1 MKKNK
6 KLLAL
11 LILIG
16 VILFGYLIFRVYND
30 FFKEKE
36 KTVVDSIGLYGY
48 TLEKTD
54 TKVYEDNFKELSKIL
69 NEKTIDYEKYAEYLS
84 KLFIIDT
91 FTLNNKLASTDI
103 GGLEFIH
110 PDLKDNFKENMGNNM
125 YRNIEVNLD
134 GKRTQ
139 ELPIVKNVTIDTIK
153 EEKIKYNDKEYDGY
167 KVKANIEYEKDLG
180 YQTEIEL
187 TIIKDDEI
195 LYIIKGN

>member
-6 KLLAL
+6 KVLAL

-16 VILFGYLIFRVYND
+16 VILFGYLIFRVRND
-30 FFKEKE
+30 FFKKQD

-54 TKVYEDNFKELSKIL
+54 TKLYENYFKELSKIL

-84 KLFIIDT
+84 KLFIVDT

-103 GGLEFIH
+103 GGIEFLH
-110 PDLKDNFKENMGNNM
+110 PDLKENFKENMGYNM
-125 YRNIEVNLD
+125 YKNIEVNLD
-134 GKRTQ
+134 GKRQQ
-139 ELPIVKNVTIDTIK
+139 ELPIVKDVTVDTIK
-153 EEKIKYNDKEYDGY
+153 EEKVKYNNKEYDGY

-187 TIIKDDEI
+187 TLIKDDKI
-195 LYIIKGN
+195 LYIIKGK

>member
-6 KLLAL
+6 KVLAL

-16 VILFGYLIFRVYND
+16 VILFGYLIFRVRND
-30 FFKEKE
+30 FFKKQD

-54 TKVYEDNFKELSKIL
+54 TKLYENYFKELSKIL

-84 KLFIIDT
+84 KLFIVDT

-103 GGLEFIH
+103 GGTEFIH
-110 PDLKDNFKENMGNNM
+110 PDLKENFKENMGNNM

-134 GKRTQ
+134 GKRQQ
-139 ELPIVKNVTIDTIK
+139 ELPIVKDVTIDTIK
-153 EEKIKYNDKEYDGY
+153 EDKVKYNDKEYDGY
-167 KVKANIEYEKDLG
+167 IIKANIEYEKDLG

-187 TIIKDDEI
+187 TLIKDDKI
-195 LYIIKGN
+195 LYIIKGK

>member
-6 KLLAL
+6 KVLAL

-16 VILFGYLIFRVYND
+16 VILFGYLIFRVRND
-30 FFKEKE
+30 FFKKQD

-54 TKVYEDNFKELSKIL
+54 TKLYENYFKELSKIL

-84 KLFIIDT
+84 KLFIVDT

-103 GGLEFIH
+103 GGTEFIH
-110 PDLKDNFKENMGNNM
+110 PDLKENFKENMGNNM

-134 GKRTQ
+134 GKRQQ
-139 ELPIVKNVTIDTIK
+139 ELPIVKDVTIDTIK
-153 EEKIKYNDKEYDGY
+153 EDKVKYNDKEYDGY
-167 KVKANIEYEKDLG
+167 IIKANIEYEKDLG

-187 TIIKDDEI
+187 TLIKEDKI

>member
-6 KLLAL
+6 KV

-16 VILFGYLIFRVYND
+16 VILFGYLIFRVRND
-30 FFKEKE
+30 FFKKQD

-54 TKVYEDNFKELSKIL
+54 TKLYENYFKELSKIL

-84 KLFIIDT
+84 KLFIVDT

-103 GGLEFIH
+103 GGTEFIH
-110 PDLKDNFKENMGNNM
+110 PDLKENFKENMGNNM

-134 GKRTQ
+134 GKRQQ
-139 ELPIVKNVTIDTIK
+139 ELPIVKDVTIDTIK
-153 EEKIKYNDKEYDGY
+153 EDKAKYNGKEYDGY
-167 KVKANIEYEKDLG
+167 IIKANIEYEKDLG

-187 TIIKDDEI
+187 TLIKDDKI

>member
-6 KLLAL
+6 KVLAL

-16 VILFGYLIFRVYND
+16 VILFGYLIFRVRND
-30 FFKEKE
+30 FFKKQD

-54 TKVYEDNFKELSKIL
+54 TKLYENYFKELSKIL

-84 KLFIIDT
+84 KLFIVDT

-103 GGLEFIH
+103 GGTEFIH
-110 PDLKDNFKENMGNNM
+110 PDLKENFKENMGNNM

-134 GKRTQ
+134 GKRQQ
-139 ELPIVKNVTIDTIK
+139 ELPIVKDVTIDTIK
-153 EEKIKYNDKEYDGY
+153 EDKEKYNGKEYDGY
-167 KVKANIEYEKDLG
+167 IIKANIEYEKDLG

-187 TIIKDDEI
+187 TLIKDDKI

>member
-6 KLLAL
+6 KVLAL

-16 VILFGYLIFRVYND
+16 VILFGYLIFRVRND
-30 FFKEKE
+30 FFKKQD

-54 TKVYEDNFKELSKIL
+54 TKVYENNFKELSKIL

-84 KLFIIDT
+84 KLFLIDT

-103 GGLEFIH
+103 GGIEFIH
-110 PDLKDNFKENMGNNM
+110 PDLKENFKENMGQNM
-125 YRNIEVNLD
+125 YKNIEVNLD
-134 GKRTQ
+134 GKRQQ
-139 ELPIVKNVTIDTIK
+139 ELPIVKDVTVDTIK
-153 EEKIKYNDKEYDGY
+153 EEKVKNNNKEYDGY

-187 TIIKDDEI
+187 TLIKDDKI
-195 LYIIKGN
+195 IYIIKGN

>member
-6 KLLAL
+6 KVLAL

-16 VILFGYLIFRVYND
+16 VILFGYLIFRVRND
-30 FFKEKE
+30 FFKKQD

-54 TKVYEDNFKELSKIL
+54 TKLYENYFKELSKIL

-84 KLFIIDT
+84 KLFIVDT

-103 GGLEFIH
+103 GGTEFIH
-110 PDLKDNFKENMGNNM
+110 PDLKENFKENMGNNM

-134 GKRTQ
+134 GKRQQ
-139 ELPIVKNVTIDTIK
+139 ELPIVKDVTIDTIK
-153 EEKIKYNDKEYDGY
+153 EDKAKYNGKEYDEY
-167 KVKANIEYEKDLG
+167 IIKANIEYEKDLG

-187 TIIKDDEI
+187 TLIKDDKI

>member
-6 KLLAL
+6 KVLAL

-16 VILFGYLIFRVYND
+16 VILFGYLIFRVRND
-30 FFKEKE
+30 FFKKQD

-54 TKVYEDNFKELSKIL
+54 TKLYENYFKELSKIL

-84 KLFIIDT
+84 KLFIVDT

-103 GGLEFIH
+103 GGTEFIH
-110 PDLKDNFKENMGNNM
+110 PDLKENFKENMGNNM

-134 GKRTQ
+134 GKRQQ

-153 EEKIKYNDKEYDGY
+153 EDKVKYNDKDYDGY
-167 KVKANIEYEKDLG
+167 IIKANIEYEKDLG

-187 TIIKDDEI
+187 TLIKDDKI

>member
-6 KLLAL
+6 KVLAL

-16 VILFGYLIFRVYND
+16 VILFGYLIFRVHND
-30 FFKEKE
+30 FFKKQD

-54 TKVYEDNFKELSKIL
+54 TKVYENNFKELSKIL

-84 KLFIIDT
+84 KLFIVDT

-103 GGLEFIH
+103 GGTEFIH
-110 PDLKDNFKENMGNNM
+110 PDLKENFKENMGNNM
-125 YRNIEVNLD
+125 YRNIQVNLD
-134 GKRTQ
+134 GKRQQ
-139 ELPIVKNVTIDTIK
+139 ELPIVKDVTIDTIK
-153 EEKIKYNDKEYDGY
+153 EDKVKYNDKEYDGY
-167 KVKANIEYEKDLG
+167 IIKANIEYEKDLG

-187 TIIKDDEI
+187 TIIKDDKI
-195 LYIIKGN
+195 LYIIKGK

>member
-6 KLLAL
+6 KVLAL

-16 VILFGYLIFRVYND
+16 VILFGYLIFRVHND
-30 FFKEKE
+30 FFKKQD

-54 TKVYEDNFKELSKIL
+54 TKVYENNFKELSKIL

-84 KLFIIDT
+84 KLFIVDT

-103 GGLEFIH
+103 GGTEFIH
-110 PDLKDNFKENMGNNM
+110 PDLKENFKENMGNNM
-125 YRNIEVNLD
+125 YRNIQVNLD
-134 GKRTQ
+134 GKRQQ
-139 ELPIVKNVTIDTIK
+139 ELPIVKDVTIDTIK
-153 EEKIKYNDKEYDGY
+153 EDKVKYNDKEYDGY
-167 KVKANIEYEKDLG
+167 IIKANIEYEKDLG

-187 TIIKDDEI
+187 TIIKDDKI

>member
-6 KLLAL
+6 KVLAL

-16 VILFGYLIFRVYND
+16 VILFGYLIFRVRND
-30 FFKEKE
+30 FFKKQD

-54 TKVYEDNFKELSKIL
+54 TKLYENYFKELSKIL

-84 KLFIIDT
+84 KLFIVDT

-103 GGLEFIH
+103 GGTEFIH
-110 PDLKDNFKENMGNNM
+110 PDLKENFKENMGNNM
-125 YRNIEVNLD
+125 YRNIQVNLD
-134 GKRTQ
+134 GKRQQ
-139 ELPIVKNVTIDTIK
+139 ELPIVKDVTIDTIK
-153 EEKIKYNDKEYDGY
+153 EDKVKYNDKEYDGY
-167 KVKANIEYEKDLG
+167 IIKANIEYEKDLG

-187 TIIKDDEI
+187 TIIKDDKI

>member
-6 KLLAL
+6 KVLAL
-11 LILIG
+11 LMLIG
-16 VILFGYLIFRVYND
+16 VILFGYLIFRVRND
-30 FFKEKE
+30 FFKKQD

-54 TKVYEDNFKELSKIL
+54 TKLYENYFKELSKIL

-84 KLFIIDT
+84 KLFIVDT

-103 GGLEFIH
+103 GGTEFIH
-110 PDLKDNFKENMGNNM
+110 PDLKENFKENMGNNM

-134 GKRTQ
+134 GKRQQ
-139 ELPIVKNVTIDTIK
+139 ELPIVKDVTIDTIK
-153 EEKIKYNDKEYDGY
+153 EDKVKYNDKEYDGY
-167 KVKANIEYEKDLG
+167 IIKANIEYEKDLG

-187 TIIKDDEI
+187 TLIKDDKI

>member
-6 KLLAL
+6 KVLAL

-16 VILFGYLIFRVYND
+16 VILFGYLIFRVRND
-30 FFKEKE
+30 FFKKQD

-54 TKVYEDNFKELSKIL
+54 TKLYENYFKELSKIL

-84 KLFIIDT
+84 KLFIVDT

-103 GGLEFIH
+103 GGTEFIH
-110 PDLKDNFKENMGNNM
+110 PDLKENFKENMGNNM

-134 GKRTQ
+134 GKRQQ
-139 ELPIVKNVTIDTIK
+139 ELPIVKDVTIDTIK
-153 EEKIKYNDKEYDGY
+153 EDKAKYNDKEYDGY
-167 KVKANIEYEKDLG
+167 IIKANIEYEKDLG

-187 TIIKDDEI
+187 TLIKDDKI

>member
-6 KLLAL
+6 KVLAL

-16 VILFGYLIFRVYND
+16 VILFGYLIFRVRND
-30 FFKEKE
+30 FFKKQD

-54 TKVYEDNFKELSKIL
+54 TKLYENYFKELSKIL

-84 KLFIIDT
+84 KLFIVDT

-103 GGLEFIH
+103 GGTEFIH
-110 PDLKDNFKENMGNNM
+110 PDLKENFKENMGNNM

-134 GKRTQ
+134 GKRQQ
-139 ELPIVKNVTIDTIK
+139 ELPIVKDVTIDTIK
-153 EEKIKYNDKEYDGY
+153 EDKAKYNGKEYDGY
-167 KVKANIEYEKDLG
+167 IIKANIEYEKDLG

-187 TIIKDDEI
+187 TLIKDDKI

>member
-6 KLLAL
+6 KVLAL
-11 LILIG
+11 LMLIG
-16 VILFGYLIFRVYND
+16 VILFGYLIFRVRND
-30 FFKEKE
+30 FFKKQD

-54 TKVYEDNFKELSKIL
+54 TKLYENYFKELSKIL

-84 KLFIIDT
+84 KLFIVDT

-103 GGLEFIH
+103 GGTEFIH
-110 PDLKDNFKENMGNNM
+110 PDLKENFKENMGNNM
-125 YRNIEVNLD
+125 YRNIQVNLD
-134 GKRTQ
+134 GKRQQ
-139 ELPIVKNVTIDTIK
+139 ELPIVKDVTIDTIK
-153 EEKIKYNDKEYDGY
+153 EDKVKYNDKEYDGY
-167 KVKANIEYEKDLG
+167 IIKANIEYEKDLG

-187 TIIKDDEI
+187 TLIKDDKI

>member
-6 KLLAL
+6 KVLAL

-16 VILFGYLIFRVYND
+16 VILFGYLMFRVRND
-30 FFKEKE
+30 FFKKQD
-36 KTVVDSIGLYGY
+36 KIVIDSIGLYGY

-69 NEKTIDYEKYAEYLS
+69 NEKNIDYEKYAEYLS
-84 KLFIIDT
+84 KLFLIDT

-103 GGLEFIH
+103 GGTEFLH
-110 PDLKDNFKENMGNNM
+110 PDLKENFKENMGYNM
-125 YRNIEVNLD
+125 YKNIEVNLD
-134 GKRTQ
+134 GKRQQ
-139 ELPIVKNVTIDTIK
+139 ELPIVKDVTVDTIK
-153 EEKIKYNDKEYDGY
+153 EEKVKYNDKEYDGY

-187 TIIKDDEI
+187 TLIKDDKI

>member
-6 KLLAL
+6 KVLAL

-16 VILFGYLIFRVYND
+16 VILFGYLIFRVRND
-30 FFKEKE
+30 FFKKQD

-54 TKVYEDNFKELSKIL
+54 TKLYENYFKELSKIL

-84 KLFIIDT
+84 KLFIVDT

-103 GGLEFIH
+103 GGTEFIH
-110 PDLKDNFKENMGNNM
+110 PDLKENFKENMGNNM

-134 GKRTQ
+134 GKRQQ
-139 ELPIVKNVTIDTIK
+139 ELPIVKDVTIDTIK
-153 EEKIKYNDKEYDGY
+153 EDKVKYNDKEYDGY
-167 KVKANIEYEKDLG
+167 IIKANIEYEKDLG

-187 TIIKDDEI
+187 TLIKDDKI

>member
-6 KLLAL
+6 KVLAL

-16 VILFGYLIFRVYND
+16 VILFGYLIFRVRND
-30 FFKEKE
+30 FFKKQD

-54 TKVYEDNFKELSKIL
+54 TKLYENNFKELSKIL

-84 KLFIIDT
+84 KLFIVDT

-103 GGLEFIH
+103 GGIEFLH
-110 PDLKDNFKENMGNNM
+110 PDLKENFKENMGYNM
-125 YRNIEVNLD
+125 YKNIEVNLD
-134 GKRTQ
+134 GKREQ
-139 ELPIVKNVTIDTIK
+139 ELPIVKDVTVDTIK
-153 EEKIKYNDKEYDGY
+153 EEKVKYNDKEYDGY
-167 KVKANIEYEKDLG
+167 IIKANIEYEKDLG

-187 TIIKDDEI
+187 TLIKDDKI

>member
-6 KLLAL
+6 KVLAL

-16 VILFGYLIFRVYND
+16 VILFGYLIFRVRND
-30 FFKEKE
+30 FFKKQD

-54 TKVYEDNFKELSKIL
+54 TKLYENYFKELSKIL

-84 KLFIIDT
+84 KLFIVDT

-103 GGLEFIH
+103 GGTEFIH
-110 PDLKDNFKENMGNNM
+110 PDLKENFKENMGNNM

-134 GKRTQ
+134 GKRQQ
-139 ELPIVKNVTIDTIK
+139 ELPIVKDVTIDTIK
-153 EEKIKYNDKEYDGY
+153 EDKAKHNGKEYDGY
-167 KVKANIEYEKDLG
+167 IIKANIEYEKDLG

-187 TIIKDDEI
+187 TLIKDDKI

>member
-6 KLLAL
+6 KVLAL

-16 VILFGYLIFRVYND
+16 VILFGYLIFRVRND
-30 FFKEKE
+30 FFKKQD
-36 KTVVDSIGLYGY
+36 KTVVDSIGLYRY

-54 TKVYEDNFKELSKIL
+54 TKLYENYFKELSKIL

-84 KLFIIDT
+84 KLFIVDT

-103 GGLEFIH
+103 GGTEFIH
-110 PDLKDNFKENMGNNM
+110 PDLKENFKENMGNNM

-134 GKRTQ
+134 GKRQQ
-139 ELPIVKNVTIDTIK
+139 ELPIVKDVTIDTIK
-153 EEKIKYNDKEYDGY
+153 EDKAKYNGKEYDGY
-167 KVKANIEYEKDLG
+167 IIKANIEYEKDLG

-187 TIIKDDEI
+187 TLIKDDKI

>member
-6 KLLAL
+6 KVLAL

-16 VILFGYLIFRVYND
+16 VILFGYLIFRVRND
-30 FFKEKE
+30 FFKKQD

-54 TKVYEDNFKELSKIL
+54 TKLYENYFKELSKIL
-69 NEKTIDYEKYAEYLS
+69 NEKNIDYEKYAEYLS
-84 KLFIIDT
+84 KLFIVDT

-103 GGLEFIH
+103 GGTEFIH
-110 PDLKDNFKENMGNNM
+110 PDLKENFKENMGNNM

-134 GKRTQ
+134 GKRQQ
-139 ELPIVKNVTIDTIK
+139 ELPIVKDVTIDTIK
-153 EEKIKYNDKEYDGY
+153 EDKVKYNDKEYDGY
-167 KVKANIEYEKDLG
+167 IIKANIEYEKDLG

-187 TIIKDDEI
+187 TLIKDDKI

>member
-6 KLLAL
+6 KVLAL

-16 VILFGYLIFRVYND
+16 VILFGYLIFRVHND
-30 FFKEKE
+30 FFKKQD

-54 TKVYEDNFKELSKIL
+54 TKLYENYFKELSKIL

-84 KLFIIDT
+84 KLFIVDT

-103 GGLEFIH
+103 GGTEFIH
-110 PDLKDNFKENMGNNM
+110 PDLKENFKENMGNNM
-125 YRNIEVNLD
+125 YRNIQVNLD
-134 GKRTQ
+134 GKRQQ
-139 ELPIVKNVTIDTIK
+139 ELPIVKDVTVDTIK
-153 EEKIKYNDKEYDGY
+153 EEKVKYNNKEYDGY

-187 TIIKDDEI
+187 TLIKDDKI

>member
-6 KLLAL
+6 KVLAL

-16 VILFGYLIFRVYND
+16 VILFGYLIFRVRND
-30 FFKEKE
+30 FFKKQD

-54 TKVYEDNFKELSKIL
+54 TKLYENYFKELSKIL

-84 KLFIIDT
+84 KLFIVDT

-103 GGLEFIH
+103 GGTEFIH
-110 PDLKDNFKENMGNNM
+110 PDLKENFKENMGNNM

-134 GKRTQ
+134 GKRQQ
-139 ELPIVKNVTIDTIK
+139 ELPIVKDVTIDTIK
-153 EEKIKYNDKEYDGY
+153 EDKAKYNGKEYDGY
-167 KVKANIEYEKDLG
+167 IIKASIEYEKDLG

-187 TIIKDDEI
+187 TLIKDDKI

>member
-6 KLLAL
+6 KVLAL

-16 VILFGYLIFRVYND
+16 VILFGYLIFRVRND
-30 FFKEKE
+30 FFKKQD

-54 TKVYEDNFKELSKIL
+54 TKLYENYFKELSKIL

-84 KLFIIDT
+84 KLFIVDT

-103 GGLEFIH
+103 GGTEFIH
-110 PDLKDNFKENMGNNM
+110 PDLKENFKENMGNNM

-134 GKRTQ
+134 GKRQQ

-153 EEKIKYNDKEYDGY
+153 EDKVKYNDKEYDGY
-167 KVKANIEYEKDLG
+167 IIKANIEYEKDLG

-187 TIIKDDEI
+187 TLIKDDKI

>member
-6 KLLAL
+6 KVLAL

-16 VILFGYLIFRVYND
+16 VILFGYLIFRVRND
-30 FFKEKE
+30 FFKKQD
-36 KTVVDSIGLYGY
+36 KTVVDSIVLYGY

-54 TKVYEDNFKELSKIL
+54 TKLYENNFKELSKIL

-84 KLFIIDT
+84 KLFLIDT

-103 GGLEFIH
+103 GGIEFLH
-110 PDLKDNFKENMGNNM
+110 PDLKENFKENMGYNM
-125 YRNIEVNLD
+125 YKNIEVNLD
-134 GKRTQ
+134 GKREQ
-139 ELPIVKNVTIDTIK
+139 ELPIVKDVTVDTIK
-153 EEKIKYNDKEYDGY
+153 EEKVKYNDKEYDGY
-167 KVKANIEYEKDLG
+167 KIKANIEYEKDLG

-187 TIIKDDEI
+187 TLIKDDKI

>member
-6 KLLAL
+6 KVLAL
-11 LILIG
+11 LMLIG
-16 VILFGYLIFRVYND
+16 VILFGYLIFRVHND
-30 FFKEKE
+30 FFKKQD

-54 TKVYEDNFKELSKIL
+54 TKLYENYFKELSKIL

-84 KLFIIDT
+84 KLFIVDT

-103 GGLEFIH
+103 GGTEFIH
-110 PDLKDNFKENMGNNM
+110 PDLKENFKENMGNNM

-134 GKRTQ
+134 GKRQQ
-139 ELPIVKNVTIDTIK
+139 ELPIVKDVTIDTIK
-153 EEKIKYNDKEYDGY
+153 EDKVKYNDKEYDGY
-167 KVKANIEYEKDLG
+167 IIKANIEYEKDLG

-187 TIIKDDEI
+187 TIIKDDKI
-195 LYIIKGN
+195 LYIIKGK

>member
-6 KLLAL
+6 KVLAL

-16 VILFGYLIFRVYND
+16 VILFGYLIFRVRND
-30 FFKEKE
+30 FFKKQD

-54 TKVYEDNFKELSKIL
+54 TKLYESYFKELSKIL

-84 KLFIIDT
+84 KLFIVDT

-103 GGLEFIH
+103 GGTEFIH
-110 PDLKDNFKENMGNNM
+110 PDLKENFKENMGNNM

-134 GKRTQ
+134 GKRQQ
-139 ELPIVKNVTIDTIK
+139 ELPIVKDVTIDTIK
-153 EEKIKYNDKEYDGY
+153 EDKAKYNGKEYDGY
-167 KVKANIEYEKDLG
+167 IIKANIEYEKDLG

-187 TIIKDDEI
+187 TLIKDDKI

>member
-6 KLLAL
+6 KVLAL

-16 VILFGYLIFRVYND
+16 VILFGYLIFRVRND
-30 FFKEKE
+30 FFKKQD

-54 TKVYEDNFKELSKIL
+54 TKLYENYFKELSKIL

-84 KLFIIDT
+84 KLFIVDT

-103 GGLEFIH
+103 GGTEFIH
-110 PDLKDNFKENMGNNM
+110 PDLKENFKENMGNNM

-134 GKRTQ
+134 GKRQQ
-139 ELPIVKNVTIDTIK
+139 ELPIVKDVTIDTIK
-153 EEKIKYNDKEYDGY
+153 EDKVKYNDKDYDGY
-167 KVKANIEYEKDLG
+167 IIKANIEYEKDLG

-187 TIIKDDEI
+187 TLIKDDKI
-195 LYIIKGN
+195 LYIIKGK

>member
-6 KLLAL
+6 KVLAL

-16 VILFGYLIFRVYND
+16 VILFGYLIFRVHND
-30 FFKEKE
+30 FFKKQD

-54 TKVYEDNFKELSKIL
+54 TKVYENNFKELSKIL

-84 KLFIIDT
+84 KLFIVDT

-103 GGLEFIH
+103 GGIEFLH
-110 PDLKDNFKENMGNNM
+110 PDLKENFKENMGYNM
-125 YRNIEVNLD
+125 YKNIEVNLD
-134 GKRTQ
+134 GKRQQ
-139 ELPIVKNVTIDTIK
+139 ELPIVKDVTVDTIK
-153 EEKIKYNDKEYDGY
+153 EEKVKYNNKEYDGY

-187 TIIKDDEI
+187 TLIKDDKI
-195 LYIIKGN
+195 LYIIKGK

>member
-6 KLLAL
+6 KVLAL

-16 VILFGYLIFRVYND
+16 VILFGYLIFRVHND
-30 FFKEKE
+30 FFKKQD

-54 TKVYEDNFKELSKIL
+54 TKLYENYFKELSKIL

-84 KLFIIDT
+84 KLFIVDT

-103 GGLEFIH
+103 GGTEFIH
-110 PDLKDNFKENMGNNM
+110 PDLKENFKENMGNNM

-134 GKRTQ
+134 GKRQQ
-139 ELPIVKNVTIDTIK
+139 ELPIVKDVTIDTIK
-153 EEKIKYNDKEYDGY
+153 EDKAKYNGKEYDGY
-167 KVKANIEYEKDLG
+167 IIKANIEYEKDLG

-187 TIIKDDEI
+187 TLIKDDKI

>member
-6 KLLAL
+6 KVLVL

-16 VILFGYLIFRVYND
+16 VILFGYLIFRVRND
-30 FFKEKE
+30 FFKKQD

-54 TKVYEDNFKELSKIL
+54 TKLYENYFKELSKIL

-84 KLFIIDT
+84 KLFIVDT

-103 GGLEFIH
+103 GGTEFIH
-110 PDLKDNFKENMGNNM
+110 PDLKENFKENMGNNM

-134 GKRTQ
+134 GKRQQ
-139 ELPIVKNVTIDTIK
+139 ELPIVKDVTIDTIK
-153 EEKIKYNDKEYDGY
+153 EDKVKYNDKEYDGY
-167 KVKANIEYEKDLG
+167 IIKANIEYEKDLG

-187 TIIKDDEI
+187 TLIKDDKI
-195 LYIIKGN
+195 LYIIKGK

>member
-6 KLLAL
+6 KVLAL

-16 VILFGYLIFRVYND
+16 VILFGYLIFRVRND
-30 FFKEKE
+30 FFKKQD

-54 TKVYEDNFKELSKIL
+54 TKLYENYFKELSKIL

-84 KLFIIDT
+84 KLFIVDT

-103 GGLEFIH
+103 GGTEFIH
-110 PDLKDNFKENMGNNM
+110 PDLKENFKENMGNNM

-134 GKRTQ
+134 GKRQQ
-139 ELPIVKNVTIDTIK
+139 ELPIVKDVTIDTIK
-153 EEKIKYNDKEYDGY
+153 EDKVKYNDKEYDGY
-167 KVKANIEYEKDLG
+167 IIKANIEYEKDLG

-187 TIIKDDEI
+187 TIIKDDKI
-195 LYIIKGN
+195 LYIIKGK

>member
-1 MKKNK
+1 MKRNK
-6 KLLAL
+6 KVLAL

-16 VILFGYLIFRVYND
+16 VILFGYLIFRVRND
-30 FFKEKE
+30 FFKKQD

-54 TKVYEDNFKELSKIL
+54 TKLYENYFKELSKIL

-84 KLFIIDT
+84 KLFIVDT

-103 GGLEFIH
+103 GGTEFIH
-110 PDLKDNFKENMGNNM
+110 PDLKENFKENMGNNM

-134 GKRTQ
+134 GKRQQ
-139 ELPIVKNVTIDTIK
+139 ELPIVKDVTIDTIK
-153 EEKIKYNDKEYDGY
+153 EDKAKYNGKEYDGY
-167 KVKANIEYEKDLG
+167 IIKANIEYEKDLG

-187 TIIKDDEI
+187 TLIKDDKI

>member
-6 KLLAL
+6 KVLAL

-16 VILFGYLIFRVYND
+16 VILFGYLIFRVRND
-30 FFKEKE
+30 FFKKQD

-54 TKVYEDNFKELSKIL
+54 TKLYENYFKELSKIL

-84 KLFIIDT
+84 KLFIVDT

-103 GGLEFIH
+103 GGTEFIH
-110 PDLKDNFKENMGNNM
+110 PDLKENFKENMGNNM

-134 GKRTQ
+134 GKRQQ
-139 ELPIVKNVTIDTIK
+139 ELPIVKDVTIDTIK
-153 EEKIKYNDKEYDGY
+153 EDKAKYNGKEYDGY
-167 KVKANIEYEKDLG
+167 IIKANIEYEKDLG

-187 TIIKDDEI
+187 TIIKDDKI

>member
-6 KLLAL
+6 KVLAL

-16 VILFGYLIFRVYND
+16 VILFGYLIFRVRND
-30 FFKEKE
+30 FFKKQD

-54 TKVYEDNFKELSKIL
+54 TKLYENYFKELSKIL

-84 KLFIIDT
+84 KLFIVDT

-103 GGLEFIH
+103 GGTEFIH
-110 PDLKDNFKENMGNNM
+110 PDLKENFKENMGNNM

-134 GKRTQ
+134 GKRQQ
-139 ELPIVKNVTIDTIK
+139 ELPIVKDVTIDTIK
-153 EEKIKYNDKEYDGY
+153 EDKVKYNDKEYDGY
-167 KVKANIEYEKDLG
+167 IIKANIEYEKDLG

-187 TIIKDDEI
+187 TIIKDDKI

>member
-6 KLLAL
+6 KVLAL
-11 LILIG
+11 LILMG
-16 VILFGYLIFRVYND
+16 VILFGYLIFRVRND
-30 FFKEKE
+30 FFKKQD

-54 TKVYEDNFKELSKIL
+54 TKLYENYFKELSKIL

-84 KLFIIDT
+84 KLFIVDT

-103 GGLEFIH
+103 GGTEFIH
-110 PDLKDNFKENMGNNM
+110 PDLKENFKENMGNNM

-134 GKRTQ
+134 GKRQQ
-139 ELPIVKNVTIDTIK
+139 ELPIVKDVTIDTIK
-153 EEKIKYNDKEYDGY
+153 EDKAKYNGKEYDGY
-167 KVKANIEYEKDLG
+167 IIKANIEYEKDLG

-187 TIIKDDEI
+187 TLIKDDKI

>member
-6 KLLAL
+6 KVLAL
-11 LILIG
+11 LMLIG
-16 VILFGYLIFRVYND
+16 VILFGYLIFRVRND
-30 FFKEKE
+30 FFKKQD

-54 TKVYEDNFKELSKIL
+54 TKLYENYFKELSKIL

-84 KLFIIDT
+84 KLFIVDT

-103 GGLEFIH
+103 GGTEFIH
-110 PDLKDNFKENMGNNM
+110 PDLKENFKENMGNNM

-134 GKRTQ
+134 GKRQQ
-139 ELPIVKNVTIDTIK
+139 ELPIVKDVTIDTIK
-153 EEKIKYNDKEYDGY
+153 EDKVKYNDKEYDGY
-167 KVKANIEYEKDLG
+167 IIKANIEYEKDLG

-187 TIIKDDEI
+187 TLIKDDKI
-195 LYIIKGN
+195 LYIIKGK

>member
-6 KLLAL
+6 KVLAL
-11 LILIG
+11 LMLIG
-16 VILFGYLIFRVYND
+16 VILFGYLIFRVRND
-30 FFKEKE
+30 FFKKQD

-54 TKVYEDNFKELSKIL
+54 TKLYENYFKELSKIL

-84 KLFIIDT
+84 KLFIVDT

-103 GGLEFIH
+103 GGTEFIH
-110 PDLKDNFKENMGNNM
+110 PDLKENFKENMGNNM

-134 GKRTQ
+134 GKRQQ
-139 ELPIVKNVTIDTIK
+139 ELPIVKDVTIDTIK
-153 EEKIKYNDKEYDGY
+153 EDKAKYNGKEYDGY
-167 KVKANIEYEKDLG
+167 IIKANIEYEKDLG

-187 TIIKDDEI
+187 TLIKDDKI